1 MPVPEIVLATL
12 LFFAAGAAPDPADL
26 EPERTGARVF
36 AALAEL
42 DHAAATPL
50 WPGFDPREI
59 PFEISDGGRTWLLRH
74 PNPPEGFEP
83 VPGHPPA
90 DARVFEGRH
99 DSARANT
106 SAELGGVATA
116 QASFE
121 GKTAGPR
128 AFAALLA
135 HEAFHVFQG
144 RRHPKWGA
152 DESQLFLFPVEDAEA
167 LALRRLESA
176 ALSRAVSASD
186 RGSRERWAARA
197 LEARRLRFSRLPA
210 AAAAYERG
218 TEQKEGLARYVETRV
233 TGASTAAFPAAE
245 FPPAAVRDRAYE
257 SGCAIALLLDDLAP
271 RWKDELE
278 ASDSSSLSLSLDEL
292 LTRAVAG
299 ASAADVPP
307 AEMAAYRKRAALD
320 AAAWTAS
327 RADLRR
333 KFLRAPGWRIVVQSG
348 SPLFPQGFD
357 PLNVER
363 IPPSEVLH
371 TRFVKL
377 GNAEGS
383 FEVLDR
389 QCLTEAKTG
398 ARHPL
403 FEGVQRATVTGL
415 AREPEVEPSDDG
427 GVRVRIP
434 GLTLEFRH
442 ARVSRARETIT
453 ISVSV
458 GKPAAGTYGQGR

>member
-1 MPVPEIVLATL
+1 MSEIVLAAL
-12 LFFAAGAAPDPADL
+12 VLFFAAGIPPDPAA
-26 EPERTGARVF
+26 PPAERGGARVF

-42 DHAAATPL
+42 DRAAATPL

-83 VPGHPPA
+83 VPGHPPSE
-90 DARVFEGRH
+90 ARVFEGRH

-128 AFAALLA
+128 DLAALLG

-176 ALSRAVSASD
+176 ALSRAVRASD

-197 LEARRLRFSRLPA
+197 LDARRLRFARLPA

-233 TGASTAAFPAAE
+233 TGASTAALPAAE

-257 SGCAIALLLDDLAP
+257 SGCTIALLLDSLDP
-271 RWKDELE
+271 RWKETLE
-278 ASDSSSLSLSLDEL
+278 ASDSSSSSLSLDEL
-292 LTRAVAG
+292 LARAVAG
-299 ASAADVPP
+299 VSAADVAP
-307 AEMAAYRKRAALD
+307 AEMAAYRRRAAQD

-333 KFLRAPGWRIVVQSG
+333 KFLGAPGWRIVVESD

-357 PLNVER
+357 PLNIER

-383 FEVLDR
+383 LEVLDR
-389 QCLTEAKTG
+389 PCLTEARTG
-398 ARHPL
+398 AAHPL
-403 FEGVQRATVTGL
+403 FEGVRRATVTGL
-415 AREPEVEPSDDG
+415 AREPEVEPSENG
-427 GVRVRIP
+427 PLRVRVS

-442 ARVSRARETIT
+442 ARVSRTRATIT
-453 ISVSV
+453 ISV
-458 GKPAAGTYGQGR
+458 GEPAAATGGPGI